1 VLKKKRRG
9 EKIEIGGNVSG
20 MIEIMIMMAIETSTS
35 NDSLTSGNLLLGLKI
50 QLLNK
55 VGMVMR
61 PLEE

>member
-9 EKIEIGGNVSG
+9 EKTEIGGIVSE
-20 MIEIMIMMAIETSTS
+20 MIEIMIMMEIETST
-35 NDSLTSGNLLLGLKI
+35 NDSLTSGNLLVELKI

-61 PLEE
+61 ASEE